1 MSTTFVL
8 RVWTRFLEP
17 PERVWAEK
25 TSTEA
30 LCRAFP
36 LGASL
41 RLDDPEGLQR
51 SLREGTVFETE
62 GSIGPVGWPLAITEV
77 EPGVRFVARSTNALF
92 HLWRHDLRVEPTR
105 DGARCID
112 TVTFAPALR
121 GAKPLAIATERLFA
135 RRHRAD
141 AERLSAD
148 LRTVGVS
155 ALRVAND
162 EDPR

>member
-8 RVWTRFLEP
+8 RVWTRFHES

-41 RLDDPEGLQR
+41 RLSDPEGMQQ
-51 SLREGTVFETE
+51 SLRDGTDFKTR
-62 GSIGPVGWPLAITEV
+62 GQLGPLQWPVAIAEV
-77 EPGVRFVARSTNALF
+77 QPGVGFVARSTNDLF

-105 DGARCID
+105 DGARWVD
-112 TVTFAPALR
+112 TLTFAPALR
-121 GAKPLAIATERLFA
+121 GAKPLAIATERLFV